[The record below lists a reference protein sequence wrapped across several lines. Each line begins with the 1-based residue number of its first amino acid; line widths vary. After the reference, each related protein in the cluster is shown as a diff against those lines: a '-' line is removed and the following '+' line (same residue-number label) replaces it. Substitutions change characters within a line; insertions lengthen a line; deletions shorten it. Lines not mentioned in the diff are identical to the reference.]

1 MNEPPAAPDRVDI
14 LDAQRLRAARRA
26 IRRERRARRR
36 RIAIA
41 GLALALCLAF
51 AIALLLWE
59 DDGGRCA
66 KEELIGTQEVCTRWE
81 TREGLHVQRVE

>member
-1 MNEPPAAPDRVDI
+1 MSIMPASATP
-14 LDAQRLRAARRA
+14 AQRLRDARRA

-41 GLALALCLAF
+41 GLALALCAAF

-59 DDGGRCA
+59 NDGRRCA